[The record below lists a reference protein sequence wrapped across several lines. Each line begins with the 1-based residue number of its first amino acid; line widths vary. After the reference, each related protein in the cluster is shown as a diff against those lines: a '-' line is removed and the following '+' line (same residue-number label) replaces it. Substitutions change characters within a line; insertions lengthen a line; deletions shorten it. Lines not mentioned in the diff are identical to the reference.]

1 MTYFR
6 RVVIV
11 QNDYGRDLQMQITD
25 DQDNAFDLSG
35 CSCTISVREKSN
47 SFNIISSQICTIT
60 SEDEG
65 TLKYTIQS
73 GDLMSAGVYEVQ
85 VEINRSGSVITAKGL
100 TIVVVEEFE

>member
-6 RVVIV
+6 RIVVV

-47 SFNIISSQICTIT
+47 FFNIISSQICTIT

-65 TLKYTIQS
+65 TLKYTIPS
-73 GDLMSAGVYEVQ
+73 IILTPFFEDN
-85 VEINRSGSVITAKGL
+85 IRSRCVWISKFSITP
-100 TIVVVEEFE
+100 T